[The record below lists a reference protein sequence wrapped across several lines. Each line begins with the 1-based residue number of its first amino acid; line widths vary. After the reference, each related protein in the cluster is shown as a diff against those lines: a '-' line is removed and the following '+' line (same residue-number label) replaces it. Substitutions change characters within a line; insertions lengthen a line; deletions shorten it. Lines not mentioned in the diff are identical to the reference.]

1 MGGANSIFNM
11 FDPQE
16 QNKKAEE
23 QANQRM
29 KFENIQDPVEFGP

>member
-16 QNKKAEE
+16 QTNK
-23 QANQRM
+23 ANLVAKQRM
-29 KFENIQDPVEFGP
+29 NIERIDQGDL